1 MKPRVLGMI
10 LAGGQGSRLA
20 PLTQK
25 RSKPA
30 VPFGSKYRII
40 DFAINNFINSGMFSI
55 YVLTQYKAPQ
65 YPTVSKNSVW
75 DGTNRSMK
83 ARSCT
88 SRCFS
93 GWLQA
98 RTNSLRPEVITL
110 HALLPCDLSRTL
122 C

>member
-40 DFAINNFINSGMFSI
+40 DFAINNLLNSEIGRAH
-55 YVLTQYKAPQ
+55 V
-65 YPTVSKNSVW
+65 
-75 DGTNRSMK
+75 
-83 ARSCT
+83 
-88 SRCFS
+88 
-93 GWLQA
+93 
-98 RTNSLRPEVITL
+98 
-110 HALLPCDLSRTL
+110 
-122 C
+122 